1 MKKIKKYSE
10 WIIPFLLVLALILVY
25 KSLDNFNNI
34 AQWFSYILGILRPFI
49 MGFLIAFIFNLPCKK
64 IEILLKK
71 TKSKFLTKRSKG
83 LSILIVYLLAI
94 CAIVF
99 VVRALFPAIYKNLL
113 DLYNNIPTYIT
124 QITEF
129 ITTIQERFNV
139 QLIQPD
145 GEIMVNKIVEE
156 FFTKF
161 DINEFSKYAQGVL
174 DLTSGLIN
182 IIISLIVSVYMLL
195 DKELFTTQIKKLINV
210 FFEKKRAQH
219 ICNYMSKINNI
230 FSKYIYCRVIDGT
243 IMAIISTIILN
254 IIGVKY
260 ALILGI
266 TIGVCNLIPYFGA
279 MIGAVITVIVTLL
292 TGNIFQTLWTAAA
305 LLVMEQIDGN
315 YIGPKIMGEVLEIRP
330 IWVIFAVTV
339 GGGLFGFFGMLF
351 SVPVIVAIKMSFDDY
366 VAIKQEK
373 KLEREQMLKDT
384 KDM

>member
-1 MKKIKKYSE
+1 MKKIKKYSD
-10 WIIPFLLVLALILVY
+10 WIIPFVFVLILILIY

-34 AQWFSYILGILRPFI
+34 AQWFSYVLGILRPFLI
-49 MGFLIAFIFNLPCKK
+49 GFLIAFIFNLPCKK

-94 CAIVF
+94 CIIVF

-113 DLYNNIPTYIT
+113 DLYNNIPTYMA
-124 QITEF
+124 QITDF
-129 ITTIQERFNV
+129 ITTIQDRFNV
-139 QLIQPD
+139 QFIQPD
-145 GEIMVNKIVEE
+145 GEIMVNKIVTD

-182 IIISLIVSVYMLL
+182 IVISLIVSVYMLL
-195 DKELFTTQIKKLINV
+195 DKDVFAAQIKKLINV

-219 ICNYMSKINNI
+219 ICSYMSKINDI

-279 MIGAVITVIVTLL
+279 MIGSAITVIVTLL
-292 TGNIFQTLWTAAA
+292 TGNIFQAFWTAAA